1 MTEPETQRWVA
12 PGLSAAQLSPLLIGI
27 AALMAIEFS
36 DLMVWLL
43 GQPTVT
49 VLSGLAVL
57 SGIVLLL
64 SKGVADQADR
74 VAELIGQP
82 FGTLVLTAAV
92 MTIELALVASTMLT
106 GEANPTLARDSMF
119 SVVMIALTGVTGLCN
134 VISALRQRGQLA
146 SSGHLDSSQM
156 ASPNLLGA
164 LTYFDL
170 ISTMCVL
177 ALIIPNFSRSTSEAN
192 FSEPVNV
199 VLAIVAIGVYAVFI
213 SGQVGG
219 YRELY
224 TEVQDLRPDLA
235 LNDQSRKDASGGDAN
250 GSPLWL
256 ASVLLVM
263 GLLVVCLIAE
273 SMGQLIETG
282 ITDLGLPSSLAGVIV
297 ATLILAPEALN
308 AIQAASHGEV
318 QRSINTLYGSVVA
331 TVSLTV
337 PAVLILGEITGTDV
351 ILGLE
356 PLEMV
361 LLGLTLFMLNPHVRL
376 TGIEGMMKLVVFL
389 FWIVLQVA

>member
-1 MTEPETQRWVA
+1 MTEAETQRWVA

-199 VLAIVAIGVYAVFI
+199 VLAIVAIGV
-213 SGQVGG
+213 
-219 YRELY
+219 
-224 TEVQDLRPDLA
+224 
-235 LNDQSRKDASGGDAN
+235 
-250 GSPLWL
+250 
-256 ASVLLVM
+256 
-263 GLLVVCLIAE
+263 
-273 SMGQLIETG
+273 
-282 ITDLGLPSSLAGVIV
+282 
-297 ATLILAPEALN
+297 
-308 AIQAASHGEV
+308 
-318 QRSINTLYGSVVA
+318 
-331 TVSLTV
+331 
-337 PAVLILGEITGTDV
+337 
-351 ILGLE
+351 
-356 PLEMV
+356 
-361 LLGLTLFMLNPHVRL
+361 
-376 TGIEGMMKLVVFL
+376 
-389 FWIVLQVA
+389 